1 MSGFSMIYVIYA
13 AAALTGIMIAEAFYL
28 LYAGR
33 SDRRAAINRRMKLQ
47 ENKISQ
53 EQVLIQLRKERGL
66 EGGASFFSFDRFRAL
81 RTQSGLVTPMPR
93 FLTITSGVAL
103 GVILFAMWLGLPPSF
118 GAAALLPVAAFIPL
132 IVLRFLKKRR
142 HKMFGLQL
150 PEALELIT
158 RGLKAGHPVPVAIA
172 MVARE
177 MPDPIGTEFGV
188 VADEVTY
195 GSDLVSALQAMHMR
209 VGHDDLPLFVT
220 AVSIQSTSGGNLRE
234 ILDGLAG
241 VIRER
246 GKLRRKVRAIS
257 TEGRMSAYILTAI
270 PALLMVGIMVLMP
283 QFYSSVW
290 DKPKTWYLLGGSVT
304 WLLIGNAMMFK
315 MSNFKF
321 WRHALDHR
329 ISRIAKADV
338 ADAGRAPDVG
348 LRRCRGGLAVAFSGR
363 WPQRRE
369 AAAQGRY

>member
-1 MSGFSMIYVIYA
+1 MSGFSMVYVIYA
-13 AAALTGIMIAEAFYL
+13 AAAMTGIMIAEAFYM

-47 ENKISQ
+47 ESKISQ

-66 EGGASFFSFDRFRAL
+66 DGGGSLFSLHRLRAL
-81 RTQSGLVTPMPR
+81 RTQSGLIMPVPR
-93 FLTITSGVAL
+93 FLMITSGVAL
-103 GVILFAMWLGLPPSF
+103 GMVLAAVWFGLPF
-118 GAAALLPVAAFIPL
+118 FLAAIALLPLIAFVPITA
-132 IVLRFLKKRR
+132 LRFMKKRR
-142 HKMFGLQL
+142 HKVFGMQL

-158 RGLKAGHPVPVAIA
+158 RGLKAGHPVSVAVA

-195 GSDLVSALQAMHMR
+195 GSDLVSALQSMHVR
-209 VGHDDLPLFVT
+209 VGHEDLPLFVT

-234 ILDGLAG
+234 ILDGLAA
-241 VIRER
+241 VIRDR

-257 TEGRMSAYILTAI
+257 TEGRMSAYILTAV
-270 PALLMVGIMVLMP
+270 PALFFVGIMVLMP

-290 DKPKTWYLLGGSVT
+290 DKAKTWYLIGGSVA
-304 WLLIGNAMMFK
+304 WLMIGNAIMFK

-321 WRHALDHR
+321 
-329 ISRIAKADV
+329 
-338 ADAGRAPDVG
+338 
-348 LRRCRGGLAVAFSGR
+348 
-363 WPQRRE
+363 
-369 AAAQGRY
+369 